1 LYIGLYTMPMPF
13 ILSRKKKPV
22 DFIESVN
29 RRSTVIHIGDR
40 KAGLE
45 FLISFFSVIRPS
57 KNKKNPAKNLQSLLQ
72 QMADHPILLSNL
84 HNALLSQLVHTD
96 LTSAFTESGIP
107 LANGFWQEFF
117 GRLRHKM
124 IPALQ
129 NENDFLYVISRI
141 FNRSD
146 DFKWVEAIPHEQWKH
161 FFENVGLAFSMDD
174 KRILIQL
181 LQSLK
186 ILSIQVASLGLEKEV
201 RKHLLT
207 ENIDENPFLNQ
218 TEMVSKIENAFATE
232 NDEALG
238 EVSERLHALAGRG
251 IDSIEYIRQNHSNS
265 GTSIHQ
271 TYVLLIL
278 GNKLGRVE
286 LITDIL
292 DGNSQFNS
300 DNFISFF
307 KMLVR
312 NENTKNSIREF
323 LSSSLGYV
331 AYQIAE
337 HKGSKGSHYITTNS
351 REYRKMMWSAMKGG
365 AVTSFIAVF
374 KNLLTAIE
382 LPIFWHG
389 FAYSMNYSIGFL
401 MIDATGGTLA
411 TKQPAFTASAVASSL
426 DTKGNTYKPNLYNLA
441 ITVARVSRSQIASF
455 IGNLLIV
462 FPGAYLLAW
471 LYFLI
476 TKTKILEGEKAM
488 AMLES
493 QHPWHSLSLLYA
505 CNTGVFLFLS
515 GIIAGYVQ
523 NKILYGRIGERL
535 KNHPWWRHGASAA
548 KRRRRSVF
556 IENNAGAIIG
566 NISLGFMLG
575 MSSIVS
581 KILGIPFDIRHIT
594 ISAGNVSVALY
605 GLGIRNLPVTY
616 LITIL
621 CGVLGIGLLNFLVSF
636 SLAFIV
642 AVRSR
647 GVQLRDYPEFLGIL
661 GRYFLKKPL
670 DFIRPRR
677 QLSET
682 E

>member
-1 LYIGLYTMPMPF
+1 MIP
-13 ILSRKKKPV
+13 SHKKTSA
-22 DFIESVN
+22 DFIESVK
-29 RRSTVIHIGDR
+29 RRSTVIHIGDK

-45 FLISFFSVIRPS
+45 FLVSFFSAIRPS
-57 KNKKNPAKNLQSLLQ
+57 RGKKDPARNLQVLLQ
-72 QMADHPILLSNL
+72 EMDEHPILLSNL
-84 HNALLSQLVHTD
+84 HNALLSQLVRAD
-96 LTSAFTESGIP
+96 LTTALTESGIP
-107 LANGFWQEFF
+107 RANGFWQEFF
-117 GRLRHKM
+117 GRLRHKL
-124 IPALQ
+124 IPVLQ
-129 NENDFLYVISRI
+129 NENDFLYVIGRI
-141 FNRSD
+141 FCRPD
-146 DFKWVEAIPHEQWKH
+146 DYKWVEKIPHDQWKH
-161 FFENVGLAFSMDD
+161 FFENIGLAFSVDD
-174 KRILIQL
+174 KHILLQL

-186 ILSIQVASLGLEKEV
+186 ILSVQVANLGLEKEV
-201 RKHLLT
+201 REHLVT

-218 TEMVSKIENAFATE
+218 TELFRKFENAFIAD
-232 NDEALG
+232 DERELAD
-238 EVSERLHALAGRG
+238 VSERLRTLARRG
-251 IDSIEYIRQNHSNS
+251 IDSIEYIRLNHSNS

-278 GNKLGRVE
+278 SNKLGRVE

-292 DGNSQFNS
+292 DANSRFNS

-312 NENTKNSIREF
+312 NENTRNSIREF
-323 LSSSLGYV
+323 LSQSLGYL

-337 HKGSKGSHYITTNS
+337 HKGSKGSHYITSTHS
-351 REYRKMMWSAMKGG
+351 EYNTMLWSAMKGG
-365 AVTSFIAVF
+365 GITAFISLF
-374 KNLLTAIE
+374 KNMLTAVE

-401 MIDATGGTLA
+401 LIDATGSTLA

-441 ITVARVSRSQIASF
+441 VTVARVSRSQIASF
-455 IGNLLIV
+455 IGNLLFV
-462 FPGAYLLAW
+462 FPGSYLLAW
-471 LYFLI
+471 LYDFI
-476 TKTKILEGEKAM
+476 TKTKILEGDKAM

-523 NKILYGRIGERL
+523 NKILYGRIAERL
-535 KNHPWWRHGASAA
+535 KNHPWWRAGASAE
-548 KRRRRSVF
+548 KKLRRVKF
-556 IENNAGAIIG
+556 IEKNAGAIIG

-581 KILGIPFDIRHIT
+581 KIIGIPFDIRHIT
-594 ISAGNVSVALY
+594 ISAGNVSIAIY
-605 GLGIRNLPVTY
+605 GLGIRNIPVAY
-616 LITIL
+616 LITIFL
-621 CGVLGIGLLNFLVSF
+621 GVLAIGFLNFLVSF

-647 GVQLRDYPEFLGIL
+647 GVQLKEYPEFLGIL
-661 GRYFLKKPL
+661 SRYFMKKPL
-670 DFIRPRR
+670 DFVRPRR

-682 E
+682 D

>member
-1 LYIGLYTMPMPF
+1 MPI
-13 ILSRKKKPV
+13 ILSRKKKPA
-22 DFIESVN
+22 DFIGSVT
-29 RRSTVIHIGDR
+29 RRSTVLHVGDK

-45 FLISFFSVIRPS
+45 FLVSFFSAIRPS
-57 KNKKNPAKNLQSLLQ
+57 GRKESASKNLQILLK
-72 QMADHPILLSNL
+72 QMGEHPILLSNL
-84 HNALLSQLVHTD
+84 HNALISQLIQTD
-96 LTSAFTESGIP
+96 LSSALTESGIP
-107 LANGFWQEFF
+107 VANGFWQEFF
-117 GRLRHKM
+117 GRLRHKI

-129 NENDFLYVISRI
+129 DENDFLYIINRI
-141 FNRSD
+141 FFKPA
-146 DFKWVEAIPHEQWKH
+146 DFHWVESIPHDQWKV
-161 FFENVGLAFSMDD
+161 FFESIGLAFTIDD
-174 KRILIQL
+174 KHILLQL
-181 LQSLK
+181 MQSLK
-186 ILSIQVASLGLEKEV
+186 ILSFQVANLGLEKEV
-201 RKHLLT
+201 SRHLPGR
-207 ENIDENPFLNQ
+207 NIDENPFLNQ
-218 TEMVSKIENAFATE
+218 IELVAHIEKSFITDSAEELEAVS
-232 NDEALG
+232 G
-238 EVSERLHALAGRG
+238 RLHALATRG
-251 IDSIEYIRQNHSNS
+251 VDSIEYIRQNHSNS

-271 TYVLLIL
+271 TYILLIL
-278 GNKLGRVE
+278 SAKLGRIE

-292 DGNSQFNS
+292 DGRSQFNS

-323 LSSSLGYV
+323 VSKSLGYL

-337 HKGSKGSHYITTNS
+337 HKGSKGSHYITTNKK
-351 REYRKMMWSAMKGG
+351 EYRWMMWSAMKGG
-365 AVTSFIAVF
+365 GITAFIAIF
-374 KNLLTAIE
+374 KNLLTAVE

-401 MIDATGGTLA
+401 LIDATGGTLA

-455 IGNLLIV
+455 IGNLIIV
-462 FPGAYLLAW
+462 FPGAFLLAW
-471 LYFLI
+471 LYDLI
-476 TKTKILEGEKAM
+476 TKTKILEGDKAM

-523 NKILYGRIGERL
+523 NKILYGQIGERL
-535 KNHPWWRHGASAA
+535 MSHPLWRTGISPM
-548 KRRRRSVF
+548 KRMKRVKF
-556 IENNAGAIIG
+556 IEKNAGAIIG

-581 KILGIPFDIRHIT
+581 KFLGFPFDIRHIT

-605 GLGIRNLPVTY
+605 GLGIRNIPVAY
-616 LITIL
+616 LIEIFM
-621 CGVLGIGLLNFLVSF
+621 GVLGIGFLNFLVSF

-642 AVRSR
+642 AVKSR
-647 GVQLRDYPEFLGIL
+647 GVLLKEYPEFLGIL
-661 GRYFLKKPL
+661 ARYFLKKPL
-670 DFIRPRR
+670 DFLRPRS
-677 QLSET
+677 QLSEA

>member
-1 LYIGLYTMPMPF
+1 
-13 ILSRKKKPV
+13 
-22 DFIESVN
+22 
-29 RRSTVIHIGDR
+29 
-40 KAGLE
+40 
-45 FLISFFSVIRPS
+45 
-57 KNKKNPAKNLQSLLQ
+57 
-72 QMADHPILLSNL
+72 
-84 HNALLSQLVHTD
+84 
-96 LTSAFTESGIP
+96 
-107 LANGFWQEFF
+107 
-117 GRLRHKM
+117 
-124 IPALQ
+124 
-129 NENDFLYVISRI
+129 
-141 FNRSD
+141 
-146 DFKWVEAIPHEQWKH
+146 
-161 FFENVGLAFSMDD
+161 
-174 KRILIQL
+174 
-181 LQSLK
+181 
-186 ILSIQVASLGLEKEV
+186 
-201 RKHLLT
+201 
-207 ENIDENPFLNQ
+207 
-218 TEMVSKIENAFATE
+218 
-232 NDEALG
+232 
-238 EVSERLHALAGRG
+238 
-251 IDSIEYIRQNHSNS
+251 
-265 GTSIHQ
+265 
-271 TYVLLIL
+271 
-278 GNKLGRVE
+278 

-323 LSSSLGYV
+323 LSQSLGYV

-337 HKGSKGSHYITTNS
+337 HKGSKGSHYITSTS
-351 REYRKMMWSAMKGG
+351 KEYRRMMWSAMKGG
-365 AVTSFIAVF
+365 SITAFITIF
-374 KNLLTAIE
+374 KNLLTAVE

-401 MIDATGGTLA
+401 IIDGTGSTLA

-471 LYFLI
+471 LYDLI
-476 TKTKILEGEKAM
+476 TKAKILEGDRAT

-535 KNHPWWRHGASAA
+535 KNHPWWRSGASPE
-548 KRRRRSVF
+548 KRMRRVKF
-556 IENNAGAIIG
+556 IEKNAGAMIG

-581 KILGIPFDIRHIT
+581 KIIGVPFDIRHIT

-605 GLGIRNLPVTY
+605 GLGIRNVPVPY
-616 LITIL
+616 LIIIFF
-621 CGVLGIGLLNFLVSF
+621 GVLAIGFLNFLVSF

-670 DFIRPRR
+670 NFIRPHR
-677 QLSET
+677 QLSEAD
-682 E
+682 

>member
-1 LYIGLYTMPMPF
+1 
-13 ILSRKKKPV
+13 
-22 DFIESVN
+22 
-29 RRSTVIHIGDR
+29 
-40 KAGLE
+40 LE
-45 FLISFFSVIRPS
+45 FLISFFSAIRPS
-57 KNKKNPAKNLQSLLQ
+57 REKKDPALNLQT
-72 QMADHPILLSNL
+72 MIVFMDVHPIILSNL
-84 HNALLSQLVHTD
+84 HNALLSQFIQTD
-96 LTSAFTESGIP
+96 LSSALTESGIP
-107 LANGFWQEFF
+107 LANGFWPEFF
-117 GRLRHKM
+117 GRLRHKI
-124 IPALQ
+124 IPSIQ
-129 NENDFLYVISRI
+129 NENDFLFVINRI
-141 FNRSD
+141 FYRSND
-146 DFKWVEAIPHEQWKH
+146 YQWVAAIPHDQWKQ
-161 FFENVGLAFSMDD
+161 FFESIGLAFSVDD
-174 KRILIQL
+174 KHILLQL
-181 LQSLK
+181 MQSLK
-186 ILSIQVASLGLEKEV
+186 ILSFQVANLGLEKEV
-201 RKHLLT
+201 RRHLAT
-207 ENIDENPFLNQ
+207 QNIDENPFLNQ
-218 TEMVSKIENAFATE
+218 IELITRIEKSYVSGDIET
-232 NDEALG
+232 LG
-238 EVSERLHALAGRG
+238 AVNERLHILAKMG

-278 GNKLGRVE
+278 SNKLGRIE

-292 DGNSQFNS
+292 DGNSHFNS

-307 KMLVR
+307 KLLVR

-323 LSSSLGYV
+323 LSLSLGYV

-337 HKGSKGSHYITTNS
+337 HKGSKGSHYITST
-351 REYRKMMWSAMKGG
+351 RKDYRKMMWSAMKGG
-365 AVTSFIAVF
+365 GITAFIALF
-374 KNLLTAIE
+374 KNLLTKIE

-401 MIDATGGTLA
+401 MIDGTGSTLA

-441 ITVARVSRSQIASF
+441 ITVAKVSRSQIASF

-462 FPGAYLLAW
+462 FPGTFLLAW
-471 LYFLI
+471 IYDLI
-476 TKTKILEGEKAM
+476 TKTKILEGDAAL

-523 NKILYGRIGERL
+523 NKILYAQIGERL
-535 KNHPWWRHGASAA
+535 MNHPWWRANASHE
-548 KRRRRSVF
+548 KRLHRSKF
-556 IENNAGAIIG
+556 IEKNAGAMIG

-581 KILGIPFDIRHIT
+581 KFLGFPFDIRHIT

-605 GLGIRNLPVTY
+605 GLGIPNVPVTY
-616 LITIL
+616 LITIFF
-621 CGVLGIGLLNFLVSF
+621 GVLAIGLLNFLVSF

-642 AVRSR
+642 AVKSR

-670 DFIRPRR
+670 DFIRPRN

-682 E
+682 D

>member
-1 LYIGLYTMPMPF
+1 MPK
-13 ILSRKKKPV
+13 ILPRKKTPAE
-22 DFIESVN
+22 FIESVKK
-29 RRSTVIHIGDR
+29 RSTVIHIGDK

-45 FLISFFSVIRPS
+45 FLTSFFSAIRPS
-57 KNKKNPAKNLQSLLQ
+57 KEKKDPAKNLQVLLQ
-72 QMADHPILLSNL
+72 EMDEHPILLSNL
-84 HNALLSQLVHTD
+84 HNALLSQLIQAD
-96 LTSAFTESGIP
+96 LTTALTESGIP

-117 GRLRHKM
+117 GRLRHKL

-129 NENDFLYVISRI
+129 SENDFLYVISRI
-141 FNRSD
+141 FNRPD
-146 DFKWVEAIPHEQWKH
+146 DYKWVESIPHDQWKR
-161 FFENVGLAFSMDD
+161 FFENIGLAFSVDN
-174 KRILIQL
+174 KHILLQL
-181 LQSLK
+181 MQSLK
-186 ILSIQVASLGLEKEV
+186 ILSVQVANLGLEKEV
-201 RKHLLT
+201 REHLVT
-207 ENIDENPFLNQ
+207 ESIEENPYLNQ
-218 TEMVSKIENAFATE
+218 TEMIRKFENAFIAD
-232 NDEALG
+232 DERELSDIG
-238 EVSERLHALAGRG
+238 ERLHLLARRG
-251 IDSIEYIRQNHSNS
+251 MDSIEYIRQNHSNS

-271 TYVLLIL
+271 TYILLIL
-278 GNKLGRVE
+278 SNKLGRVE

-292 DGNSQFNS
+292 DGNSRFNS

-312 NENTKNSIREF
+312 NENTKNSIRAF
-323 LSSSLGYV
+323 LSQSLGYV

-337 HKGSKGSHYITTNS
+337 HKGSKGSHYITSTYK
-351 REYRKMMWSAMKGG
+351 EYNMMMWSAMKGG
-365 AVTSFIAVF
+365 GITAFISLF
-374 KNLLTAIE
+374 KNLLTAVE

-389 FAYSMNYSIGFL
+389 FAYSINYSIGFL
-401 MIDATGGTLA
+401 LIDATGSTLA

-441 ITVARVSRSQIASF
+441 VTVARVSRSQIASF
-455 IGNLLIV
+455 IGNLLFV
-462 FPGAYLLAW
+462 FPGSFLLAW
-471 LYFLI
+471 LYDLI
-476 TKTKILEGEKAM
+476 TKTKILEGDKAM

-535 KNHPWWRHGASAA
+535 KNHPWWRAGASNE
-548 KRRRRSVF
+548 KKQRRVKF
-556 IENNAGAIIG
+556 IEKNAGAMIG

-594 ISAGNVSVALY
+594 ISAGNVSIALY
-605 GLGIRNLPVTY
+605 GLGIRNIPIAY
-616 LITIL
+616 LITIFL
-621 CGVLGIGLLNFLVSF
+621 GVLAIGFLNFLVSF

-647 GVQLRDYPEFLGIL
+647 GVQLKEYPEFLGIL
-661 GRYFLKKPL
+661 SRYFLKKPM

-677 QLSET
+677 QLSEAD
-682 E
+682 

>member
-1 LYIGLYTMPMPF
+1 MPF
-13 ILSRKKKPV
+13 ILSRRKKPEE
-22 DFIESVN
+22 FIESVK
-29 RRSTVIHIGDR
+29 RRSTVIHIGDK

-45 FLISFFSVIRPS
+45 FLISFFSTIRPS
-57 KNKKNPAKNLQSLLQ
+57 KGKKVPSQNLQDLLSE
-72 QMADHPILLSNL
+72 MNAHPILLSNI

-96 LTSAFTESGIP
+96 LTSALTESGIP

-117 GRLRHKM
+117 GRLRHKI
-124 IPALQ
+124 IPTLQ
-129 NENDFLYVISRI
+129 NENDFLFIINRI
-141 FNRSD
+141 FYQSD
-146 DFKWVEAIPHEQWKH
+146 DYKWVEAIPHVLWKE
-161 FFENVGLAFSMDD
+161 FFENIGLAFSVDD
-174 KRILIQL
+174 KHILLQL
-181 LQSLK
+181 MQSLK
-186 ILSIQVASLGLEKEV
+186 ILSVQVANLGLEKEV
-201 RKHLLT
+201 RKHLVT
-207 ENIDENPFLNQ
+207 ESIDENPFLNQ
-218 TEMVSKIENAFATE
+218 AEMIVKFENALIAE
-232 NDEALG
+232 DDKELRD
-238 EVSERLHALAGRG
+238 VSERLHSLAQRG
-251 IDSIEYIRQNHSNS
+251 VESIEFIRQNHSSS

-271 TYVLLIL
+271 SYILLIL
-278 GNKLGRVE
+278 SNKLGRVE

-323 LSSSLGYV
+323 LSLSLGYV

-337 HKGSKGSHYITTNS
+337 HKGSKGSHYITTTS
-351 REYRKMMWSAMKGG
+351 KEYRQMMWSAMKGG
-365 AVTSFIAVF
+365 GITAFISIF
-374 KNLLTAIE
+374 KNLLTAVE

-401 MIDATGGTLA
+401 LIDATGSTLA

-426 DTKGNTYKPNLYNLA
+426 DTKGNTFKPNLYNLA

-455 IGNLLIV
+455 TGNLLFV
-462 FPGAYLLAW
+462 FPGTFLLAW
-471 LYFLI
+471 LYDLI
-476 TKTKILEGEKAM
+476 TKTKILEGDKAI

-535 KNHPWWRHGASAA
+535 KNHPWWRSAA
-548 KRRRRSVF
+548 SPEKRIRRTKF
-556 IENNAGAIIG
+556 IEKNAGAMIG

-594 ISAGNVSVALY
+594 ISVGNVSVALY
-605 GLGIRNLPVTY
+605 GLGIRNVPVTY
-616 LITIL
+616 LITIFL
-621 CGVLGIGLLNFLVSF
+621 GVLAIGLLNFLVSF
-636 SLAFIV
+636 SLAFVV

-670 DFIRPRR
+670 DFVRPRR

-682 E
+682 D